1 MKSLLCLMIAL
12 GCYSSLK
19 AELIV
24 LSKEESSK
32 IGDKIWFNECK
43 NSIEGLTHWNSGE
56 NFPSLG
62 IGHFIWYPEGIKERF
77 EETFPQLLSYLEKNG
92 VRLPEFLIQTRGSLW
107 ATREDFLKE
116 FDSLQSKQLR
126 RFLFETR
133 DLQIKFII
141 SKLHEVL
148 PIMEEQ
154 SMPELKSKIRA
165 NFSML
170 LKDARG
176 VYALVDYFNFKG
188 AGLSELESYQG
199 HGWGLKH
206 VLEKMDTHTKDP
218 VLSFSESA
226 KSLLKLRVE
235 NSPKERKES
244 RWLQGWLNR
253 VDSYIHYEIK

>member
-1 MKSLLCLMIAL
+1 MKSLLYLVVAF
-12 GCYSSLK
+12 GCYTSLK
-19 AELIV
+19 ADVIV
-24 LSKEESSK
+24 LSKEETSK

-43 NSIEGLTHWNSGE
+43 NSIEGLTHWNNGE

-77 EETFPQLLSYLEKNG
+77 EETFPQLLCYLEKNG
-92 VRLPEFLIQTRGSLW
+92 VRLPDFLKQAHGSLW
-107 ATREDFLKE
+107 ATRENFLKE
-116 FDSLQSKQLR
+116 FDSPQTKQLR
-126 RFLFETR
+126 SFLFETR

-148 PIMEEQ
+148 PIMEDHT
-154 SMPELKSKIRA
+154 SPDSKAKIRA

-188 AGLSELESYQG
+188 AGLSELESYHG

-206 VLEKMDTHTKDP
+206 VLEKMDPQSKDP
-218 VLSFSESA
+218 VLSFVNQQN
-226 KSLLKLRVE
+226 L
-235 NSPKERKES
+235 
-244 RWLQGWLNR
+244 
-253 VDSYIHYEIK
+253 Y